1 MIQHAS
7 SDGLRP
13 PHFFSGTN
21 FHGGDWEGRCLK
33 LRAVVR
39 LIESPSVCEKMGIIF
54 LWKTL
59 TFAPFGDRSMQP
71 TITYFPLEW
80 SIAGRARSTSGSSWA
95 AAGSRQSWWRKP
107 CEKTNISSTSMP
119 WRFEDLLNLW
129 FYIVYICTWHLAEI
143 TQLEWQIPISQVIRR
158 GLSMVCRPKF

>member
-39 LIESPSVCEKMGIIF
+39 LNEAIGLSENEHHFPVKHWHLPHLETDPCSPQSH
-54 LWKTL
+54 
-59 TFAPFGDRSMQP
+59 
-71 TITYFPLEW
+71 FPLEW
-80 SIAGRARSTSGSSWA
+80 SIAGRPRSTSGSSWA
-95 AAGSRQSWWRKP
+95 IAAGSRQSWWRKP

-129 FYIVYICTWHLAEI
+129 FYIIYICTWHLAEI

>member
-39 LIESPSVCEKMGIIF
+39 LNEAI
-54 LWKTL
+54 
-59 TFAPFGDRSMQP
+59 
-71 TITYFPLEW
+71 
-80 SIAGRARSTSGSSWA
+80 
-95 AAGSRQSWWRKP
+95 
-107 CEKTNISSTSMP
+107 
-119 WRFEDLLNLW
+119 
-129 FYIVYICTWHLAEI
+129 
-143 TQLEWQIPISQVIRR
+143 
-158 GLSMVCRPKF
+158 GLSENEHHFPVKH